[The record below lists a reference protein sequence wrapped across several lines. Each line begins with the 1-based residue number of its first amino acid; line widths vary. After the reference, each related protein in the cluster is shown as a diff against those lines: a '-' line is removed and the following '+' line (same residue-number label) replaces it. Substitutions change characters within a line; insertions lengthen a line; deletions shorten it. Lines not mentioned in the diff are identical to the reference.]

1 MGSKASSRAIRW
13 CKLSSKTMQFLILQT
28 NHGICHMYTPCS
40 KKFTLI
46 LSSRSK
52 ETVTP
57 KRFSGRQLISLEST
71 SAWVYLDDCN
81 LFHKIRIKHKGQIVL
96 PGKILIVNATKS
108 VKESEKIKDS
118 SRYVEI
124 IDLDLIAKKL
134 KYHQVF
140 Y

>member
-1 MGSKASSRAIRW
+1 
-13 CKLSSKTMQFLILQT
+13 
-28 NHGICHMYTPCS
+28 MYTPCY

-46 LSSRSK
+46 LSSQSK

-81 LFHKIRIKHKGQIVL
+81 LCHKIRIKHKEQIVL

-124 IDLDLIAKKL
+124 IDLDLIAKEF